1 VEITIMGITSI
12 RLQPDLEHSLEVTAE
27 ELHRSKN
34 WIINEALREYLF
46 GQTLEAKRWQE
57 TLEALDSM
65 KAGKVVDSED
75 VHKWL
80 ESWGK
85 ENESAPPRQ

>member
-1 VEITIMGITSI
+1 MGITSI
-12 RLQPDLEHSLEVTAE
+12 RLQPDLEQSLAATAE
-27 ELHRSKN
+27 ELNRSKN
-34 WIINEALREYLF
+34 WIINEALREYLA

-57 TLEALDSM
+57 TLEALDSIR
-65 KAGKVVDSED
+65 AGKVVDSAD

-85 ENESAPPRQ
+85 ESEAAPPGQ